1 MCLLICLYMVSV
13 IRTELFYRRKEL
25 GYTQSYIS
33 EFTGFSVSFLSDLEN
48 GKSTTLSLTAPRQ
61 DLTAADVTAFLTE
74 VIAKQAIV
82 VNGSP
87 VTAIKKIY
95 IEDVDEKVLA

>member
-1 MCLLICLYMVSV
+1 MKSTLKMIMS
-13 IRTELFYRRKEL
+13 
-25 GYTQSYIS
+25 
-33 EFTGFSVSFLSDLEN
+33 LEN